1 MKETISKSNFL
12 GIKIVFINALAISI
26 ILISFIQVLLSESFR
41 ARIINILI
49 LVAYAFISILLVIYS
64 LSEERQ
70 RRVLEKMIEE
80 RTKAIIDSKKMLMER
95 VEEIAKSK
103 VALQKRTKELEAW
116 HKLVKGREL
125 KMAELKGV
133 VESLQKKEG

>member
-1 MKETISKSNFL
+1 
-12 GIKIVFINALAISI
+12 
-26 ILISFIQVLLSESFR
+26 
-41 ARIINILI
+41 
-49 LVAYAFISILLVIYS
+49 
-64 LSEERQ
+64 LSEEKQ
-70 RRVLEKMIEE
+70 RRVLGKMIEE

-125 KMAELKGV
+125 KMAELKQAFD
-133 VESLQKKEG
+133 SLQNTGK

>member
-1 MKETISKSNFL
+1 MEKAVSKNNVP
-12 GIKIVFINALAISI
+12 GIKIVFVNVLVISI
-26 ILISFIQVLLSESFR
+26 ILISFIQILLAEDIT
-41 ARIINILI
+41 AKIINILI
-49 LVAYAFISILLVIYS
+49 LVAYAFISALLIAYS

-80 RTKAIIDSKKMLMER
+80 RTEAIIDSKQILMER
-95 VEEIAKSK
+95 VDEIAKSK

-125 KMAELKGV
+125 KMAELKQTL
-133 VESLQKKEG
+133 ESLQAKEK